1 LDGNPDYKVTLELKL
16 IDAIDAFSVLERNN
30 FVIHP
35 PVSTKAW
42 LRYNGIMV
50 GGVGSRR

>member
-16 IDAIDAFSVLERNN
+16 IDVIDAFSVPERNN

-42 LRYNGIMV
+42 LRYNGITV
-50 GGVGSRR
+50 GGGRK